1 LNNKKSKISIY
12 LVSSSSSLLE
22 RSREAS
28 RRRRG
33 LSINNFKIYYFTIQ
47 QTLIRSPKASAR
59 RRVLNF
65 KNSKI
70 FIYQVLNSSCPL
82 ERRQGGEANVIK
94 LVYKYIKTIEF

>member
-1 LNNKKSKISIY
+1 M
-12 LVSSSSSLLE
+12 E

-33 LSINNFKIYYFTIQ
+33 LSINNSKIYYFTMQ

-70 FIYQVLNSSCPL
+70 FIYQVLNSSSPSL
-82 ERRQGGEANVIK
+82 SSPSGEDGEEARRRGLSNR
-94 LVYKYIKTIEF
+94 LF